1 MIEIFIII
9 LILLSIF
16 YYVLQKRIVGLLKII
31 TKFIEF
37 SGYYFTYKLHKK
49 KVSKKS
55 KSLSLNNFA
64 IVIQGPNVLNSNFTL
79 ETLRYY
85 STQYPKSPI
94 IFSSWEHDINII
106 KKYKLNKNIHLV
118 TNETPSYSGIRNI
131 NLQSYSTK
139 NAILYAKKLKCKY
152 VLKTRSDTRVYFND
166 FQNHLINLIKF
177 YKLKKNFREKQ
188 KARIVSTNFTLRYRM
203 YAPSDLIMF
212 GHIDDLYDYFNVL
225 TSERVEKNF
234 FELIKKSKFKS
245 KSHFFYDDFF
255 TPEQYF
261 FCNFFKKKNLKL
273 KWTVDDYLKKISEN
287 FIIIDNQTLNIYWKK
302 SNRVDNSF
310 SDTPN
315 VTNSSLSFNFVDW
328 LEYFYKNNKIKK
340 L

>member
-1 MIEIFIII
+1 MIEIFFII
-9 LILLSIF
+9 LIVLSILN
-16 YYVLQKRIVGLLKII
+16 YVLQKRPVGLLKII

-49 KVSKKS
+49 KVCKKS

-79 ETLRYY
+79 ETLKYY

-118 TNETPSYSGIRNI
+118 TNKTPSYSGIRNI
-131 NLQSYSTK
+131 NLQSHSTK

-203 YAPSDLIMF
+203 YSPSDLIMF

-225 TSERVEKNF
+225 TNKRVEKDF
-234 FELIKKSKFKS
+234 LELIKKSKFKS
-245 KSHFFYDDFF
+245 KSYFFHDNFV
-255 TPEQYF
+255 PEQYF
-261 FCNFFKKKNLKL
+261 FYNFFKKKKLKL
-273 KWTVDDYLKKISEN
+273 NWTVDDNLKKISEN

-302 SNRVDNSF
+302 SNRVVNSF
-310 SDTPN
+310 SSGPIASN
-315 VTNSSLSFNFVDW
+315 YSLDFNFVNW